1 MVNHRPMAQTRQP
14 PGLFSRVGHVA
25 GALPDGL
32 PQESAAGLKQ
42 GLNPKPRFTS
52 SRIRFRNPTT
62 GDPAWAKG
70 SQIARRNGGQIAP
83 APELPRSVEARTSST
98 EHSSPEPAAE
108 GDRELLKAFA
118 SSRLFADYE
127 HAFTEAT
134 GLPIALRATESWRLS
149 HHGKRN
155 ESPFC
160 ALMAEKGWSCG
171 ACLRVQEKLSQAARQ
186 EPHTVV
192 CWAGLTETAV
202 PVRLGD
208 RLIGFLQT
216 GQVFREKPTERQF
229 QESVKLLAGWGV
241 DVNGD
246 KLRKAFFGT
255 RVVPGRQHA
264 SVIKLLSIFAQHL
277 SILCNQILL
286 QRDNAESPAI
296 AKARTFIE
304 EHYTEDLRLGQ
315 VAQFVNTSP
324 FYFCKMFK
332 KGTGLNFTDYVS
344 LIRVEH
350 SKHLLLNPHLRASEI
365 AYNVGFQSL
374 THFSRV
380 FRNKLGQS
388 PTQYRSQLP
397 GRHER
402 QPGSVEGETIIQEPV
417 SLIALS

>member
-1 MVNHRPMAQTRQP
+1 MKRQLSAVPESTLKLRAASPGNQP
-14 PGLFSRVGHVA
+14 PRIVIV
-25 GALPDGL
+25 
-32 PQESAAGLKQ
+32 SASLTDHRSPG
-42 GLNPKPRFTS
+42 
-52 SRIRFRNPTT
+52 PT
-62 GDPAWAKG
+62 
-70 SQIARRNGGQIAP
+70 
-83 APELPRSVEARTSST
+83 
-98 EHSSPEPAAE
+98 AE
-108 GDRELLKAFA
+108 GDRELLKALA
-118 SSRLFADYE
+118 SSRLFANYE
-127 HAFTEAT
+127 CAFTEAM

-149 HHGKRN
+149 NRGKRN

-160 ALMAEKGWSCG
+160 ALMAKKSRSCG
-171 ACLRVQEKLSQAARQ
+171 ACLRVQEELEQGARH

-192 CWAGLTETAV
+192 CWGGLTETAV

-216 GQVFREKPTERQF
+216 GQVFRKEPTERQF
-229 QESVKLLAGWGV
+229 QESVKLLTGWGV

-246 KLRKAFFGT
+246 KLRNAFFGT
-255 RVVPGRQHA
+255 RVVPGQRHA

-277 SILCNQILL
+277 SILCNQVLL

-296 AKARTFIE
+296 AKAKTFIE

-350 SKHLLLNPHLRASEI
+350 SKHLLLNPNLRVSEI
-365 AYNVGFQSL
+365 AYDVGFQSL

-397 GRHER
+397 GMHKRLPHR
-402 QPGSVEGETIIQEPV
+402 FQ
-417 SLIALS
+417 L